1 MEGLGRELGRLSSFG
16 CGGFE
21 IRGAELADST
31 GDSELAHAL
40 SMATKEEERERTEG
54 AEDSEA
60 GGELGKRG
68 VVDLATSPAGKTGS
82 PSTTA
87 THSGV
92 ELRETSVFVTAHCAA
107 QGKGRVRE

>member
-1 MEGLGRELGRLSSFG
+1 
-16 CGGFE
+16 
-21 IRGAELADST
+21 
-31 GDSELAHAL
+31 
-40 SMATKEEERERTEG
+40 MATKEEERERTEG

-87 THSGV
+87 THGGG
-92 ELRETSVFVTAHCAA
+92 ELRETSPHTVPCAA
-107 QGKGRVRE
+107 HGEARYRGRMVYDKWGPSVRFKFLVKLCILI

>member
-1 MEGLGRELGRLSSFG
+1 MKWIWDPWREARES
-16 CGGFE
+16 
-21 IRGAELADST
+21 A
-31 GDSELAHAL
+31 GDGELAHSL

-87 THSGV
+87 THSGG
-92 ELRETSVFVTAHCAA
+92 ELRETSASIPHP
-107 QGKGRVRE
+107 VRHREKLG

>member
-1 MEGLGRELGRLSSFG
+1 
-16 CGGFE
+16 
-21 IRGAELADST
+21 
-31 GDSELAHAL
+31 
-40 SMATKEEERERTEG
+40 MATKEEERERTEG